1 MKYCINCRHTLSDDA
16 EFCPKCGLKTEGVA
30 LCEHCKQYV
39 YFEGNTLVGTNIYN
53 KTGVKYCRNCGAS
66 MSDWEITCPECNEF
80 MPCQAECGNCSGSS
94 HAQGQYYSHQ
104 VDSDYQGGTYNNSSY
119 TYYDDTPPKR
129 VNKGTQT
136 AIKIFLII
144 AILGIV
150 FGSLDYFFGTSALQE
165 VFTEVFAE
173 LALDPEMQE
182 VLGSIDQ
189 AQLES
194 FMQIISIVS
203 GVFALI
209 PLAWVLPM
217 RKKILKA
224 MNEGTTLSTGFKIC
238 TLFFVSFIVGI
249 LLLCSQDI

>member
-1 MKYCINCRHTLSDDA
+1 
-16 EFCPKCGLKTEGVA
+16 
-30 LCEHCKQYV
+30 
-39 YFEGNTLVGTNIYN
+39 
-53 KTGVKYCRNCGAS
+53 
-66 MSDWEITCPECNEF
+66 
-80 MPCQAECGNCSGSS
+80 
-94 HAQGQYYSHQ
+94 
-104 VDSDYQGGTYNNSSY
+104 
-119 TYYDDTPPKR
+119 
-129 VNKGTQT
+129 
-136 AIKIFLII
+136 FLIV